1 MVKIGLILRAMS
13 RSASFGTARHPY
25 RATLPLRVLRS
36 LPSHEPEVRARIA
49 EAEEEAGEDAPLRRP
64 LITVQDVKD
73 FLLAYCACFI
83 AVSTFLS

>member
-1 MVKIGLILRAMS
+1 MFAPMS
-13 RSASFGTARHPY
+13 RTASFGTARHPY
-25 RATLPLRVLRS
+25 RATLPLRVLRR
-36 LPSHEPEVRARIA
+36 LPSHEPEVRVRIA
-49 EAEEEAGEDAPLRRP
+49 AAESDDGEEAPPHRP

>member
-1 MVKIGLILRAMS
+1 MNRT
-13 RSASFGTARHPY
+13 ASFGSTRHPY

-36 LPSHEPEVRARIA
+36 LPNPEPEVQARMAAA
-49 EAEEEAGEDAPLRRP
+49 EAVEIEDAPKRRA

-83 AVSTFLS
+83 AVSAFLS